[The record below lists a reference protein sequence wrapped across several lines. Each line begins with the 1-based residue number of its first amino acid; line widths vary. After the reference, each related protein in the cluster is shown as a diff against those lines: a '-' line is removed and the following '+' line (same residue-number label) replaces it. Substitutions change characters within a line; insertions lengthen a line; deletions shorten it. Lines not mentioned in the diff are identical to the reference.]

1 VRIASYFLAERGLG
15 RGLHPSPILAA
26 TEAPSRS
33 LAEPLG
39 TPSSRAR
46 SETRE
51 SVECDGWS
59 RRSTLEHEAAT
70 TGAAATDLTQARP
83 EREWEALQQSLL
95 EVGGALARYRDC
107 GEVEKLLDQV
117 RSARAALDRLEHAL
131 ESAHLA
137 CCILPGVAAAEE
149 LSHALARLAS
159 RGVGGLI
166 VVERQ
171 HRLDEYL
178 ERGTPLDA
186 QLSANLLE
194 SLFHPGS
201 ALHDGAV
208 IVRGARIM
216 AAGVFLPVM
225 GERRDPIHGRLLGG
239 RHRAAL
245 ALSRLTDALVFVVS
259 EETREVSLAVHGL
272 LHPGLP
278 IATTPQ
284 PDVSGTHP
292 GSVEVPASGFG
303 RLRSALGS
311 LARRRR

>member
-1 VRIASYFLAERGLG
+1 MKPHR
-15 RGLHPSPILAA
+15 PS
-26 TEAPSRS
+26 
-33 LAEPLG
+33 
-39 TPSSRAR
+39 
-46 SETRE
+46 
-51 SVECDGWS
+51 DGDH
-59 RRSTLEHEAAT
+59 LLKDEAAI
-70 TGAAATDLTQARP
+70 TGVASAELIGTRP
-83 EREWEALQQSLL
+83 EREWEALQQSLV
-95 EVGGALARYRDC
+95 EMGGALARYRDC
-107 GEVEKLLDQV
+107 SEVEKVLDQV
-117 RSARAALDRLEHAL
+117 RSARGELDRLEQAL

-137 CCILPGVAAAEE
+137 CCILPGVPAPEE
-149 LSHALARLAS
+149 LSQALARLAS

-166 VVERQ
+166 VVEREQ
-171 HRLDEYL
+171 SLDEYL

-186 QLSANLLE
+186 QFSANLLE

-208 IVRGARIM
+208 IVRGSRIM

-225 GERRDPIHGRLLGG
+225 GERRDPTHGRLLGG

-278 IATTPQ
+278 VAAQ
-284 PDVSGTHP
+284 PDGSGSHSD
-292 GSVEVPASGFG
+292 SVEIRASGFD

-311 LARRRR
+311 LTRRRRGLNGPP